1 MREGNFFLA
10 YCNCSEQSVLKLSF
24 VPGEREHFCN
34 DVAESSRILP
44 MALFL
49 VSHSVS
55 LVANTS
61 WRSNTS
67 SEAEIASSASYSHV
81 RTSNTGLLSL

>member
-1 MREGNFFLA
+1 MSQLFPEMREGNLFLS

-44 MALFL
+44 MARSFPGVTFSLSCGQHFL
-49 VSHSVS
+49 
-55 LVANTS
+55 
-61 WRSNTS
+61 
-67 SEAEIASSASYSHV
+67 EIKDKF
-81 RTSNTGLLSL
+81 